1 MRPRLFTIPFI
12 VAALAGLVFSSFATY
27 DFVEHLDR
35 QVHGIHCSFIP
46 GLTDTDASATSGC
59 HVTMMSPYSS
69 VFRTEMWGGLP
80 VSLPGMAVFAFLLFR
95 GLDLVFNRRED
106 ERGATVFLVAAA
118 GLPFLTSLG
127 MGYLSLVTLGAAC
140 KLCIGIYVSSTIA
153 LAAAVG
159 IWRSAAAPR
168 LGEDLGIVGEPAEEE
183 TSPGMLGHALSFGQ
197 GVGFVAIPTL
207 VYCIVMP
214 DYSGYIG
221 SCGALPKPEDT
232 YGTMVALDENT
243 GKPVTIE
250 VFDPLCPA
258 CKAFERRLA
267 ASGLDAELNRKA
279 MMFPLDN
286 TCNWMVGSTLH
297 PGACTVSEAVLCAG
311 DKADVVI
318 DWAFENQDAI
328 RANTSADPEAAARMV
343 AEKFPDLKSCVGS
356 STVRSK
362 LNKSL
367 RWAVAN
373 QLQVLTPQ
381 IYVEGVKLCD
391 EDTDLGMDFAL
402 TRMIAQHT
410 AGTLSASKEGA
421 K

>member
-1 MRPRLFTIPFI
+1 MRPRPFSILFI
-12 VAALAGLVFSSFATY
+12 VAALAGLVFASFATY

-59 HVTMMSPYSS
+59 HITMMSAYSS
-69 VFRTEMWGGLP
+69 VFRASMWGGLP
-80 VSLPGMAVFAFLLFR
+80 VSLPAMAVFAFLLFR
-95 GLDLVFNRRED
+95 GLDLVLNRRED

-118 GLPFLTSLG
+118 CLPFLTSLG

-140 KLCIGIYVSSTIA
+140 KLCIGIYTSSTLCLVSAI
-153 LAAAVG
+153 G
-159 IWRSAAAPR
+159 IWRSASAPR
-168 LGEDLGIVGEPAEEE
+168 LGEELGIVGEPIDEE
-183 TSPGMLGHALSFGQ
+183 TNPGFMGHALSFGQ
-197 GVGFVAIPTL
+197 GVGFVAIPAL

-221 SCGALPKPEDT
+221 ACGALVKPEDT

-243 GKPVTIE
+243 GKASTIE

-258 CKAFERRLA
+258 CKAFEKRLA
-267 ASGLDAELNRKA
+267 ASGLDKQLNRKA

-318 DWAFENQDAI
+318 AWAFENQDAI
-328 RANTSADPEAAARMV
+328 REATAADPEAAARMV
-343 AEKFPDLKSCVGS
+343 AEKFPDLKSCLGS
-356 STVRSK
+356 SAVRSK

-367 RWAVAN
+367 RWAVTN

-381 IYVEGVKLCD
+381 VYIDGVKLCD
-391 EDTDLGMDFAL
+391 EDTDLGMEFAL
-402 TRMIAQHT
+402 TRMLAQHA
-410 AGTLSASKEGA
+410 AGTLSAKKEGTP
-421 K
+421 